1 MPILMVA
8 TFREV
13 ESDMGEPFKR
23 ALAALSREPYVSRIA
38 LRRFFARRRRL
49 LAYRAQWSR
58 SVRASRFI
66 TKAKIPYG
74 DLA

>member
-38 LRRFFARRRRL
+38 LRRFSRDDVDSL
-49 LAYRAQWSR
+49 LTVLSGHAA
-58 SVRASRFI
+58 SVQVDS
-66 TKAKIPYG
+66 
-74 DLA
+74 